1 MKQLFSKKLILTL
14 LLINF
19 YCPLSSRPLW
29 GHGGSSDV
37 TDCCCPFLFISELFC
52 SCALPSYEEKPPIFT
67 DIDTNDISLITNT
80 VTKNPCSIHDFYK
93 GRTPLQYALE
103 RRNKDIFTYLLAQ
116 NSCTQ
121 INNSNILSL
130 IASDGKYLPYLKII
144 LASGKLYNIQH
155 IRSINLHLP
164 LLNGLARVLGYS
176 KYITNC
182 NQNNIPLDPTHDA
195 WTKMIRGAT
204 PCIVLT
210 EQHSTLPS
218 GYYTSYTEEQL
229 YEVSQLLFCASLTK
243 ESLYQK
249 YLQGGLYK
257 NDPQLEKWV
266 KNNFPMN
273 QEAKEFMDILV
284 TCPLHAEDFE
294 KMVHNNIF
302 TLADFAKLQEKHFAY
317 SLIARNSKTIM
328 ILLKKLIQ
336 NQEYEPAKSLI
347 KKFDTALKNHLDIW
361 EPYANEVMAMK
372 TRIEQR
378 HKRQQEITYALLTKQ
393 PDKDLLFNFS

>member
-19 YCPLSSRPLW
+19 CSPLYCPPLW

-37 TDCCCPFLFISELFC
+37 TDCCCPFYFIFEFLCFDKP
-52 SCALPSYEEKPPIFT
+52 PSFDEKPVIFT
-67 DIDTNDISLITNT
+67 DIGTNDISLVIDT
-80 VTKNPCSIHDFYK
+80 VTKNPHSIHDFYK

-103 RRNKDIFTYLLAQ
+103 TGKEKIFTYLLAQ

-130 IASDGKYLPYLKII
+130 IASEGKYLPYLKII

-155 IRSINLHLP
+155 IHSINLHLP
-164 LLNGLARVLGYS
+164 LLNNVARVLGYS
-176 KYITNC
+176 KYITDSD
-182 NQNNIPLDPTHDA
+182 QNSIQLDPTHDA

-210 EQHSTLPS
+210 ERHSTLPS

-229 YEVSQLLFCASLTK
+229 YEASQLLFCASLTK

-257 NDPQLEKWV
+257 NDPQLENWV

-294 KMVHNNIF
+294 KMVHNHIF

-317 SLIARNSKTIM
+317 SLIARNSETIM
-328 ILLKKLIQ
+328 ILVNKLIQ
-336 NQEYEPAKSLI
+336 NQEYEPAQSLI

-361 EPYANEVMAMK
+361 EPYAKEITAMK
-372 TRIEQR
+372 TKIEKMY
-378 HKRQQEITYALLTKQ
+378 KRQQEIAYALLTKQ
-393 PDKDLLFNFS
+393 SDKDLFFKFN